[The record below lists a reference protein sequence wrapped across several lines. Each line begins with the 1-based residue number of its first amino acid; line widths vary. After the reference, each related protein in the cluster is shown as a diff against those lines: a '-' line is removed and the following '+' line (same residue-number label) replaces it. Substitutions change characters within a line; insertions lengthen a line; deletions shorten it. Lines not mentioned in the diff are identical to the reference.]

1 MGEARN
7 YDNEFKA
14 QAVKLARETIC
25 KQTAA
30 ELGVPYNTL
39 SGWLRKAKN
48 GEIDPGA
55 GEQTPE
61 TALTLAAEVQLLRK
75 QIKER
80 DKEIKRLN
88 ELNDFLEEAS
98 AFFEVMLSFPASRWK
113 SGKGND

>member
-1 MGEARN
+1 MGQARN
-7 YDNEFKA
+7 YDNEFKV
-14 QAVKLARETIC
+14 QAVKLARETSC
-25 KQTAA
+25 KQAA
-30 ELGVPYNTL
+30 GELGVPYNTL
-39 SGWLRKAKN
+39 SGWLRKVKN

-75 QIKER
+75 QLKER

-98 AFFEVMLSFPASRWK
+98 AFFAARRQK